1 MTHFAAII
9 LGLVEGLTE
18 FIPVSSSGHLLIA
31 HKLLGQNLVGTL
43 SFDAIIQL
51 ATSCALLVYFWRDIL
66 QILKT
71 TWFFVCRR
79 PIEPKDRTLLYAI
92 FFGTLPAVFLG
103 LLLEKSMDTIF
114 RNISLVAL
122 TLLFGS
128 LLLWYGQKKYFSN
141 YHKTEDINS
150 RQPQGFLSEKVLT
163 VKRGVI
169 IGFYQCLALLPG
181 VSRSGATISGG
192 LISGLSQEEAT
203 RFSFLLSIPILFGA
217 GLKKVFEVRNE
228 LFSANFISPIIL
240 GSLVAFISGLFSIS
254 FLIKYLKTHNLN
266 VFIWYRVVLA
276 IVLFLVF

>member
-31 HKLLGQNLVGTL
+31 HKLLGQNLIGTL

-66 QILKT
+66 QIIKT
-71 TWFFVCRR
+71 AWFFVCRR

-141 YHKTEDINS
+141 YQKTEDINS

-163 VKRGVI
+163 VKHGVI

-217 GLKKVFEVRNE
+217 GLKKVFEVRSE

-254 FLIKYLKTHNLN
+254 FLMKYLKTHNLN